1 YDYLRLLYARIG
13 RPHCPQCGKPIT
25 QQTVEQM
32 VDHVL
37 GLPERTRVQV
47 LAPLVRGRKGE
58 FEKPFDEI
66 RRQGFVRVRVDGEER
81 LLEEIPP
88 GTRLEKNKKHDI
100 EVGVD
105 RLVVRADVR
114 NRLADSLETALSM
127 ADGLVIVDVI
137 GGEPLLFSQH

>member
-1 YDYLRLLYARIG
+1 
-13 RPHCPQCGKPIT
+13 
-25 QQTVEQM
+25 
-32 VDHVL
+32 
-37 GLPERTRVQV
+37 QV

-58 FEKPFDEI
+58 FEKLFDEI
-66 RRQGFVRVRVDGEER
+66 RRQGCVRVRVDGEER

-88 GTRLEKNKKHDI
+88 GTRLERNKKHDI
-100 EVGVD
+100 EVVVD

-137 GGEPLLFSQH
+137 GGEPLLFSQHFACPDCGISIEELSPRMFSFNSPFGACPQCMGLGT